1 MKHIIY
7 NTKISEHIVGKYKT
21 GAYLRHPKAVKTSGS
36 SSVGRAQPCQ
46 GWGRGFESR
55 LPLSAKKIHPHQMDL
70 FLSKASFVLPFIR
83 HPPLLPQ

>member
-55 LPLSAKKIHPHQMDL
+55 LPLIVKNPSSYGRWIFL
-70 FLSKASFVLPFIR
+70 F
-83 HPPLLPQ
+83 